1 MTKTTTAT
9 ISPNLPIKVATP
21 LRQTYYKQGL
31 SVSVKFVIMPLMA
44 KKRMKMKQVRA
55 DNPVWEFLPHYPLIF

>member
-21 LRQTYYKQGL
+21 FRCTYYKQGF
-31 SVSVKFVIMPLMA
+31 SVSVKFVIIPLMA
-44 KKRMKMKQVRA
+44 KNRMKIKQVRA
-55 DNPVWEFLPHYPLIF
+55 DRPIGEFLPHYPLI

>member
-31 SVSVKFVIMPLMA
+31 SVSVKFVIIPLMA
-44 KKRMKMKQVRA
+44 KNIMKIKQVMV
-55 DNPVWEFLPHYPLIF
+55 DIPIGEFIL